1 MRPGGRAIGLAVQLT
16 MTTALIL
23 SAGSII
29 LSGFTFVFFL
39 NYLKRRTGRD
49 RMLSELLADLRE
61 EAAKIEREINAVT
74 DRDVTL
80 VEDRVKTLRAL
91 LEDTDRR
98 IAVYVREFE
107 RRRSQEETFAIL
119 DRETSPDTPKNIRIE
134 TGGAY
139 PAPENRTAVPAALS
153 AGPGRAG
160 AEKPV
165 YLPADLF
172 HPAAAPAS
180 QAETAE
186 AAASRGSAA
195 PESDAAGP
203 AASKPASGYAKHVTR
218 SARPLAPKPLPFA
231 ERVAELY
238 RAGFSSS
245 LIASRLGAT
254 ITEVELAIALV
265 ERSGR

>member
-1 MRPGGRAIGLAVQLT
+1 
-16 MTTALIL
+16 MTTALIF
-23 SAGSII
+23 STGSLI
-29 LSGFTFVFFL
+29 LCGFSFVFFL
-39 NYLKRRTGRD
+39 NYLKRRTGRE
-49 RMLSELLADLRE
+49 RILSELLADLRE

-107 RRRSQEETFAIL
+107 RRRSQEETFAVL
-119 DRETSPDTPKNIRIE
+119 DGETPSNAVKNTRMAA
-134 TGGAY
+134 GGAY
-139 PAPENRTAVPAALS
+139 LAPEKAAGGVVPAAGS
-153 AGPGRAG
+153 GRAG
-160 AEKPV
+160 AEEPV
-165 YLPADLF
+165 YLPGELF
-172 HPAAAPAS
+172 HPDTAPMA
-180 QAETAE
+180 
-186 AAASRGSAA
+186 AAASRGPAVPESAA
-195 PESDAAGP
+195 PGP
-203 AASKPASGYAKHVTR
+203 DSGRAKYITR

-265 ERSGR
+265 ERARR

>member
-1 MRPGGRAIGLAVQLT
+1 

-23 SAGSII
+23 SAGSLI
-29 LSGFTFVFFL
+29 LCGFSFVFFL

-49 RMLSELLADLRE
+49 RILSELLADLRE
-61 EAAKIEREINAVT
+61 EAAKIERAINAVT

-107 RRRSQEETFAIL
+107 RRRSQEETFDAL
-119 DRETSPDTPKNIRIE
+119 DREAASNAAGNTRKTAD
-134 TGGAY
+134 GAY
-139 PAPENRTAVPAALS
+139 SVPEKAAAS
-153 AGPGRAG
+153 PVSAAGPGRAG
-160 AEKPV
+160 TENPV

-172 HPAAAPAS
+172 HPVAAPTA
-180 QAETAE
+180 AE
-186 AAASRGSAA
+186 AAVSRRPAV
-195 PESDAAGP
+195 PESAVPAAGQD
-203 AASKPASGYAKHVTR
+203 SGRAKRITR

-265 ERSGR
+265 EQGRR

>member
-1 MRPGGRAIGLAVQLT
+1 

-23 SAGSII
+23 SAGSLI

-49 RMLSELLADLRE
+49 RILSELLADLRV

-74 DRDVTL
+74 DRDISL

-107 RRRSQEETFAIL
+107 RRRSQEETFAVL
-119 DRETSPDTPKNIRIE
+119 DGETPPNTAKNTRPAAD
-134 TGGAY
+134 GAY
-139 PAPENRTAVPAALS
+139 PASENRT

-160 AEKPV
+160 AEKSV
-165 YLPADLF
+165 YLPAELF
-172 HPAAAPAS
+172 RPAAAPA
-180 QAETAE
+180 ATE
-186 AAASRGSAA
+186 AAALHGSAA
-195 PESDAAGP
+195 PEP
-203 AASKPASGYAKHVTR
+203 AVPAPEAGYAKRVTR

>member
-1 MRPGGRAIGLAVQLT
+1 
-16 MTTALIL
+16 MTSALIF
-23 SAGSII
+23 SAGSLI
-29 LSGFTFVFFL
+29 LCGFSFVFFL

-49 RMLSELLADLRE
+49 RILSELLADLRE

-107 RRRSQEETFAIL
+107 RRRSQEETFAAL
-119 DRETSPDTPKNIRIE
+119 DGETPPNAAKNARQ
-134 TGGAY
+134 TAGGAY
-139 PAPENRTAVPAALS
+139 PAPEKAATSVVPA

-160 AEKPV
+160 AETPV
-165 YLPADLF
+165 YLPAELF

-180 QAETAE
+180 KE
-186 AAASRGSAA
+186 AAASPGSAV
-195 PESDAAGP
+195 PESAVPMPD
-203 AASKPASGYAKHVTR
+203 SGRAKHITR

-265 ERSGR
+265 ERGKW

>member
-1 MRPGGRAIGLAVQLT
+1 
-16 MTTALIL
+16 MTTALIF
-23 SAGSII
+23 SAGSLI
-29 LSGFTFVFFL
+29 LCGFSFVFFL
-39 NYLKRRTGRD
+39 NYLKRRTGRE
-49 RMLSELLADLRE
+49 RILAEFLADIRE

-98 IAVYVREFE
+98 IAVYAREFE
-107 RRRSQEETFAIL
+107 RRRSQEETFAAL
-119 DRETSPDTPKNIRIE
+119 N
-134 TGGAY
+134 GAPPANAVKTTRTAADGSY
-139 PAPENRTAVPAALS
+139 FAPEKTAASGRT
-153 AGPGRAG
+153 GT
-160 AEKPV
+160 EDKV
-165 YLPADLF
+165 YLPDELF
-172 HPAAAPAS
+172 HQNAAPSAATQTVVPRVSAVPKPAAPM
-180 QAETAE
+180 
-186 AAASRGSAA
+186 
-195 PESDAAGP
+195 PD
-203 AASKPASGYAKHVTR
+203 SGRAKNISR

-265 ERSGR
+265 ERSRR

>member
-1 MRPGGRAIGLAVQLT
+1 
-16 MTTALIL
+16 MTGALIF
-23 SAGSII
+23 SAGSLI
-29 LSGFTFVFFL
+29 LSGFTFIFFL

-49 RMLSELLADLRE
+49 RILSELLADLRE

-107 RRRSQEETFAIL
+107 RRRSQEETFAAL
-119 DRETSPDTPKNIRIE
+119 DAETPPNTVKNTR
-134 TGGAY
+134 TAAGGAY
-139 PAPENRTAVPAALS
+139 PASENRTAAP
-153 AGPGRAG
+153 AG
-160 AEKPV
+160 AENPV
-165 YLPADLF
+165 YLPAELF
-172 HPAAAPAS
+172 HPDAAPGVQAGT
-180 QAETAE
+180 AETA
-186 AAASRGSAA
+186 ASHDSAA
-195 PESDAAGP
+195 RESAGP
-203 AASKPASGYAKHVTR
+203 VSKPVSGYAKHITR
-218 SARPLAPKPLPFA
+218 SARSLAPKPLPFA